1 MRRAV
6 AGPEVV
12 ADPAAAVV
20 QAVEVAVRAAV
31 VLPAAKAV
39 VEASPAAV
47 DKVDKV
53 AAGVVANPAVAADKV
68 VEVEVSPAAAVV
80 AAVNPAVAA
89 KVVEARAAARVVE
102 ARAAVVVDAHRAA
115 ADMVVAAGVNPVVA
129 VDRAVVVAGW
139 EEEAVVAV
147 RPEAV
152 AGAAES
158 LNPSSARGASRSC
171 GAPFFY

>member
-1 MRRAV
+1 
-6 AGPEVV
+6 V

-68 VEVEVSPAAAVV
+68 VEVEVSPAAVV
-80 AAVNPAVAA
+80 AAVNPAAAA

-102 ARAAVVVDAHRAA
+102 ARAVVVDAHRAV
-115 ADMVVAAGVNPVVA
+115 ADKVVAAGVNPVVA